1 MKQPTIL
8 FATTD
13 TWFRRDICS
22 SLARFDYEVFVAG
35 DDIEALA
42 ILKENRQV
50 GVIVADIRSG
60 GLVLAREARR
70 SRPSLGVIYTS
81 VNPHDI
87 AGSEKVPGAPTLR
100 IPYGAHQLAGVIRGL
115 GRRVLDNTLAA

>member
-8 FATTD
+8 LTTTD

-22 SLARFDYEVFVAG
+22 SLARFDYEVLVAG
-35 DDIEALA
+35 DAIEALA
-42 ILKENRQV
+42 ILEENRQV
-50 GVIVADIRSG
+50 AVIVADIGLG
-60 GLVLAREARR
+60 GLALAREARR

-81 VNPHDI
+81 VSPHQI
-87 AGSEKVPGAPTLR
+87 AKDEKVPGAPTLR
-100 IPYGAHQLAGVIRGL
+100 IPYGANQLAGVIRGL